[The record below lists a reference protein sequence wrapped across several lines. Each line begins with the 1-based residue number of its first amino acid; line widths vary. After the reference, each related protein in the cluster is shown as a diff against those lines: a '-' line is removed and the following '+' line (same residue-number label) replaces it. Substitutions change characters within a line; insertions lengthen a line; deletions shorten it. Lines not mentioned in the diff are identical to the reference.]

1 MTKRV
6 PDHKRKYQWHTI
18 RCKHCGRRHETE
30 RPNTKFCSEACS
42 KAYRRDLADRR
53 EEAAMVQEAATGDA
67 ARDSRMPGQATVSS
81 DRGIRIPDARTASSE
96 IEAESQSQGVD
107 FQADQ
112 LLLIAADGAKE
123 TWRLTRAADERA
135 YEIQRCKRNGWITM
149 LRAASGRE
157 VEKGL
162 HQLTLDGH
170 DFAWGIE
177 DVLEFIDDNPLIP
190 VPVRQPD
197 DGIRFIDGYGFIHRA
212 NPTGTR
218 SQLPGRY
225 N

>member
-67 ARDSRMPGQATVSS
+67 ARDSRMPGQEPASS
-81 DRGIRIPDARTASSE
+81 DRGIMVPDARTACPE
-96 IEAESQSQGVD
+96 IEAQSQSQEAH
-107 FQADQ
+107 FQPDH

-123 TWRLTRAADERA
+123 AWRLTRTTGGRA
-135 YEIQRCKRNGWITM
+135 YEIQRRKRHGWITM
-149 LRAASGRE
+149 LQAASGRE

-162 HQLTLDGH
+162 HQLALDGH

-177 DVLEFIDDNPLIP
+177 EVLAFIDDNPLP
-190 VPVRQPD
+190 VKRPD
-197 DGIRFIDGYGFIHRA
+197 DGLRWRDRWGFIHRA
-212 NPTGTR
+212 PAGTR

-225 N
+225 T